1 MDNQIIQQFVT
12 SPFQINTLS
21 DSTIDDVVFHR
32 QTIRAVYSNTDIVSV
47 VERTAVN
54 KWFVAMGDITNAEE
68 TQREPNKGN
77 YKKKSN
83 KTMYVSR

>member
-32 QTIRAVYSNTDIVSV
+32 QTIRAVYSNTDIVPV

-54 KWFVAMGDITNAEE
+54 KWFVAMGDITNVEE